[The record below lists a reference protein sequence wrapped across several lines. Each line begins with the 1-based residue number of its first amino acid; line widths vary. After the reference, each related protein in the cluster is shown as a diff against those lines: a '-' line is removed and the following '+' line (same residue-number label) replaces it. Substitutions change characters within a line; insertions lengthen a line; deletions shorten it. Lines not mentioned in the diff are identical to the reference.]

1 MRTRDSCGFPFEQ
14 LVLFFIKFIRTRRL
28 SQQCLRVMP
37 TSNTSTAWGTT
48 ETSMMEAEAEDM
60 NVMGTCILA
69 GFFAMTFLGVVLLL
83 YLRHRRPAA
92 HQGDE
97 VVAKKV
103 NLPTLEPLVVLLG
116 VIDGCI
122 CIFLVVTL
130 AAGDLDNLSHP
141 IAVEATYCG
150 HHFDLAVALIL
161 PGYCYRN
168 AYRSKRLPGWL
179 PSPWRC

>member
-1 MRTRDSCGFPFEQ
+1 
-14 LVLFFIKFIRTRRL
+14 
-28 SQQCLRVMP
+28 
-37 TSNTSTAWGTT
+37 
-48 ETSMMEAEAEDM
+48 MMEAEAEDM

-69 GFFAMTFLGVVLLL
+69 GFVAMTFLGVVLLL